1 MIIIKSNDLIL
12 TFLLCQFMNAQNEGV
27 EKSNSTIQIGFV
39 GVWINRESRFSNE
52 LSLRTGI
59 GFDGGIR
66 GVVLQVK
73 QL

>member
-1 MIIIKSNDLIL
+1 
-12 TFLLCQFMNAQNEGV
+12 MNAQNEIV

-39 GVWINRESRFSNE
+39 GVWINHELRFTNE
-52 LSLRTGI
+52 LSLRTEI

-66 GVVLQVK
+66 GVNLQVK

>member
-1 MIIIKSNDLIL
+1 
-12 TFLLCQFMNAQNEGV
+12 MNAQNEIV
-27 EKSNSTIQIGFV
+27 EKSNSTIQLGFV

-52 LSLRTGI
+52 LSLRTEI